1 MAVITIARQYGAG
14 GEAVGQIVAR
24 RLKAELLD
32 KEIIAEVAR
41 RLQLSPEEV
50 EAQDESP
57 GSFLSR
63 LLTTLGSASLDYSIP
78 PEVAAWTPPYADPA
92 YDPRRAILNITQE
105 VIREAART
113 GNAVIVGRGGAFVLE
128 GYPGVLHVYLIGSR
142 EARIKALMENFG
154 LSEEESVHKMKQT
167 DANRSAYIRQIY
179 NHDWSHPAHYDM
191 TIDTGRLGYEVAAEA
206 ILAAVKALKLPA
218 PRGH

>member
-14 GEAVGQIVAR
+14 GEAVGQLVAR

-57 GSFLSR
+57 GSFLGR

-92 YDPRRAILNITQE
+92 FDPRRAILNITQE

-113 GNAVIVGRGGAFVLE
+113 GNAVIVGRGGAFVLQ
-128 GYPGVLHVYLIGSR
+128 GYPGVLHVFLIGSR
-142 EARIKALMENFG
+142 EARIQALAENFG
-154 LSEEESVHKMKQT
+154 MSEEEAVHRMKQT

-191 TIDTGRLGYEVAAEA
+191 T
-206 ILAAVKALKLPA
+206 
-218 PRGH
+218 